1 MQVLLI
7 HTQMKI
13 VYHLKNFG
21 SIYPILTKVIKI
33 EFPGILHSMGDHDH
47 HHRHHMI
54 VSYLATKPQLSVVI
68 VRSRGNVGGNAEG
81 NVGDE
86 LKAVHTLH
94 L

>member
-1 MQVLLI
+1 M
-7 HTQMKI
+7 
-13 VYHLKNFG
+13 
-21 SIYPILTKVIKI
+21 KI
-33 EFPGILHSMGDHDH
+33 EFPGIPHSMGDHDH

-68 VRSRGNVGGNAEG
+68 VGSRGNVGGNAEG

-86 LKAVHTLH
+86 LRAGHTLH